1 MPPQHI
7 DPDSIYKEVEDNN
20 EFFDNL
26 VDMIPAKLYV
36 GNIGGN
42 DQTAPLHS
50 KHQKGQHKD
59 SKASKKAKLKTD
71 KKNKFDP
78 TQQESTRDKKRKIEE
93 EDAGDGE
100 SDDDSMGDIQFQDN
114 HEEEDESEPMNV
126 PPSENPG
133 KAIKN
138 SPHQSRIEELRAKL
152 RAKLEEKKN
161 NTSATNGTSDTIVSK
176 RAARRT
182 EKKRRVDIAKKMKTQ
197 QIVPSGKTLTGKN
210 GLVTIKIVK
219 ELGGSKINRETN
231 KAKSLVDDLAGIDF
245 GGIAGLKDDLLTK
258 GKYVGVNKSLKNMGK
273 KKSLERL
280 LEEAEAKKAR
290 LRQLK
295 ESDDIEDKQEAKKMQ
310 WGDALKAANGEKVRD
325 ADTTNLKKAI
335 KRKAKKKARS
345 ADAWK
350 SRTDQTQGKIDERQS
365 IRNHNLKQRGIGGNA
380 GANLSSKRIKEAEAG
395 DGTGAGGEK
404 PKRARQGPHAIGR
417 AGFEGK
423 KQDFINKGKEK
434 GGASKKNA
442 KSQ

>member
-161 NTSATNGTSDTIVSK
+161 NTSATNDTSDTIVSK

-310 WGDALKAANGEKVRD
+310 WGDALKAAKYVSLHGFIIQFCFCIN
-325 ADTTNLKKAI
+325 
-335 KRKAKKKARS
+335 RS
-345 ADAWK
+345 HVFL
-350 SRTDQTQGKIDERQS
+350 TLPQ
-365 IRNHNLKQRGIGGNA
+365 
-380 GANLSSKRIKEAEAG
+380 
-395 DGTGAGGEK
+395 
-404 PKRARQGPHAIGR
+404 
-417 AGFEGK
+417 
-423 KQDFINKGKEK
+423 
-434 GGASKKNA
+434 
-442 KSQ
+442 